1 MTRADFF
8 SVIEELMSNGYPE
21 IRFLKL
27 GFGYE
32 HLKNL
37 HGSSYK
43 NNGNWEI
50 LIDSELR
57 GSKRSVL
64 RGIVSHEISHVIK
77 DESLN
82 KSARRKDKRLYR
94 FRLYQELKERETD
107 LDVILRGRGEDL
119 LSYKMFEV
127 SKGCKV
133 SGMAINETRKLI
145 R

>member
-1 MTRADFF
+1 
-8 SVIEELMSNGYPE
+8 MSNGYPE
-21 IRFLKL
+21 IKFLKL

-32 HLKNL
+32 RLNNL
-37 HGSSYK
+37 HGSSYR

-50 LIDSELR
+50 LIDRGLK

-64 RGIVSHEISHVIK
+64 RGIVSHEISHVIN

-82 KSARRKDKRLYR
+82 KSAQRKDKILYR

-107 LDVILRGRGEDL
+107 LDVILRGHGEDL

-127 SKGCKV
+127 SKGYNV
-133 SGMAINETRKLI
+133 TGLAINETKKLI
-145 R
+145 RQKG